1 MADRRGDLT
10 VARGGRGAGG
20 QGAGGGVDR
29 TPAYASITERLRH
42 GIETGGL
49 PEGTVLLEGPLAS
62 IFGSSRSPV
71 KQALA
76 RLEEEGLLSRFDGRG
91 LLVGKA
97 GEPKRL
103 KITADMLDMD
113 AEAALPPK
121 HFAWQSLYYDFERE
135 VILRSVFGRFRV
147 NELALARHFDVG
159 RTVARDLLIHAQQVG
174 IVTKGEKSHWWI
186 IPLDEARFQD
196 LYELRMLLEPAAL
209 ETAIGAIPPKVLAG
223 MAARLQDGINRSDDA
238 GIAELDVLEGELH
251 IDCLAYGGNP
261 EIVEALKRTRC
272 ILVSGKHFQVALQ
285 RQPFFDSFMEEH
297 LEIMQAMA
305 RQDVGSAKHLLKAHL
320 QASSEKAAERLAAF
334 RATHAVSPTSY
345 FV

>member
-10 VARGGRGAGG
+10 VARNGKRAE
-20 QGAGGGVDR
+20 GGGVDR
-29 TPAYASITERLRH
+29 TPAYASITERLRR
-42 GIETGGL
+42 GIESGSL
-49 PEGTVLLEGPLAS
+49 PEGAVLLEGPLAS

-91 LLVGKA
+91 LLVGTA
-97 GEPKRL
+97 GEPIRL
-103 KITADMLDMD
+103 KITAEMFDMD
-113 AEAALPPK
+113 AAAMPATK

-147 NELALARHFDVG
+147 NELALARHFNVG
-159 RTVARDLLIHAQQVG
+159 RTVARDLLIYAQQVG
-174 IVTKGEKSHWWI
+174 IVAKGEKSHWWI
-186 IPLDEARFQD
+186 VPLDEARFQD
-196 LYELRMLLEPAAL
+196 LYDLRMLLEPAAL
-209 ETAIGAIPPKVLAG
+209 ETAVGAIPTTVLSAMAG
-223 MAARLQDGINRSDDA
+223 RLEDGINRAGDA
-238 GIAELDVLEGELH
+238 GIAELDVLEEELH
-251 IDCLAYGGNP
+251 IGCLSYGRNP

-297 LEIMQAMA
+297 LEILQAIG
-305 RQDVGSAKHLLKAHL
+305 RQDVNGAKHLLRAHL
-320 QASSEKAAERLAAF
+320 EASSEKAAERLAAF
-334 RATHAVSPTSY
+334 RATHQVSPTSY

>member
-1 MADRRGDLT
+1 MANRRGDLK
-10 VARGGRGAGG
+10 VARNGRNAG
-20 QGAGGGVDR
+20 GGGVDR
-29 TPAYASITERLRH
+29 TPAYASIAERLRL
-42 GIETGGL
+42 GIESGSL
-49 PEGTVLLEGPLAS
+49 PQGAVLLEGPLAS

-76 RLEEEGLLSRFDGRG
+76 QLEEEGLLRRFDGRG
-91 LLVGKA
+91 LLVGA
-97 GEPKRL
+97 TGEPKRL
-103 KITADMLDMD
+103 KITAEMFDLD
-113 AEAALPPK
+113 AAAMPAAK

-174 IVTKGEKSHWWI
+174 IVAKGEKSHWWI

-196 LYELRMLLEPAAL
+196 LYDLRILLEPAAL
-209 ETAIGAIPPKVLAG
+209 ETAVGAIPPSVLSAMAG
-223 MAARLQDGINRSDDA
+223 RLEDGIHHAGDA
-238 GIAELDVLEGELH
+238 GIAELDVLEEELH
-251 IDCLAYGGNP
+251 IGCLSYGRNP

-297 LEIMQAMA
+297 LEIMQAIG
-305 RQDVGSAKHLLKAHL
+305 RRDVAAAKHLLKAHL
-320 QASSEKAAERLAAF
+320 LASSEKAAERLAAF
-334 RATHAVSPTSY
+334 RATHVVSPTSY